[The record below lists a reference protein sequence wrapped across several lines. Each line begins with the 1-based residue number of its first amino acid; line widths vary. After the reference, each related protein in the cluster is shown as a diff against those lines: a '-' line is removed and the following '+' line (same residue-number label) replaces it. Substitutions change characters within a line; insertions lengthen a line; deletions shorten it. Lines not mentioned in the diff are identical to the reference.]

1 MIVFINYNFTFQL
14 FKECFFNF
22 IDVLTELRRFVLGSG
37 RECLESGLF
46 SNNNIF
52 LIQLWNYFKKM
63 FSGGFRGFGDF
74 GGFGGEEAE
83 DENAGK
89 KEVDNNKYYE
99 LIGVT
104 KSATIE

>member
-1 MIVFINYNFTFQL
+1 
-14 FKECFFNF
+14 
-22 IDVLTELRRFVLGSG
+22 
-37 RECLESGLF
+37 
-46 SNNNIF
+46 
-52 LIQLWNYFKKM
+52 M